1 MVGNEIFRFCSHCSK
16 NVHNISTITR
26 AEVVNLI
33 EKSNGNLCVRYI
45 KTPNGKLVTAPPKLT
60 QIKRRATIAAG
71 VLATSLTLS
80 ALTYAQGEPIL
91 PKKNTTQ
98 KSDSQNTKSN
108 QLFSNVSGIVKDEFG
123 AVIPGAKITLRD
135 VKTGKIQET
144 FSDVNG
150 FYEFRYIDVAIYEIE
165 IDAPGFEKLI
175 LKNVEI
181 SKDTKLD
188 KVLIVDKDAVVVGL
202 LIVESSTLI
211 TIDDVNR
218 LNVDPIELQEPLP
231 TTEKIKKKKKKN

>member
-1 MVGNEIFRFCSHCSK
+1 M
-16 NVHNISTITR
+16 
-26 AEVVNLI
+26 
-33 EKSNGNLCVRYI
+33 
-45 KTPNGKLVTAPPKLT
+45 
-60 QIKRRATIAAG
+60 
-71 VLATSLTLS
+71 
-80 ALTYAQGEPIL
+80 
-91 PKKNTTQ
+91 
-98 KSDSQNTKSN
+98 
-108 QLFSNVSGIVKDEFG
+108 
-123 AVIPGAKITLRD
+123 
-135 VKTGKIQET
+135 
-144 FSDVNG
+144 
-150 FYEFRYIDVAIYEIE
+150 
-165 IDAPGFEKLI
+165 I